1 MNLISCK
8 LEVFRKGR
16 KGKGEGGMYILRSRE
31 AFFRDRRG
39 RLLGFSREL
48 WSGLWRGRRLGRGRF
63 VVLRTSWISC
73 QKEDFALDFD
83 RCGKNRGVEMFLC
96 EIFGLEIY

>member
-16 KGKGEGGMYILRSRE
+16 KGKGNGGMYILRSRE

-39 RLLGFSREL
+39 RLLGFSRGL

-63 VVLRTSWISC
+63 VVLRTFWI
-73 QKEDFALDFD
+73 
-83 RCGKNRGVEMFLC
+83 
-96 EIFGLEIY
+96 IFKGEV